1 MSSKQLTPEDLERMS
16 PQALVEF
23 MTENIPADKLRNC
36 LSKVEEFPTDL
47 PTAIQAE
54 PVAVPVV
61 AEAGGSGLAPEVK
74 QIDVIRNK
82 CEKYPVIVVKID
94 KVPKQTGDFVHFY
107 KKNKEGVFKL
117 LALPVDKFDKQTC
130 NLGDPEVMDAD
141 CEQIAAWIESKIKD
155 GELDANIK
163 TVMEQYV
170 KNNSADFISKC
181 DNVQQ
186 ILSRLGITAPTVA
199 SESEPELELEPE
211 EESFDTMSNEEKL
224 NFLKSNCIYKSGI
237 LFGDLVKGDPTK
249 ATVYMARKV
258 KDSDGYEWQRFKI
271 SLDNIK
277 NKWCEQIKRED
288 RGTEKYEK
296 FSVGFANTSPEIK
309 SEIQKLVQKLS
320 REGIQIPYDFLT
332 AGGSSFGTTGF
343 STVASMSH
351 EMVDRFIRNHLHFAD
366 VIEMKTLPAANC
378 SAKFMSLK

>member
-47 PTAIQAE
+47 PTAISAE
-54 PVAVPVV
+54 PAEPAL
-61 AEAGGSGLAPEVK
+61 AEAGGSGLAPEIK
-74 QIDVIRNK
+74 QIDVLRNK
-82 CEKYPVIVVKID
+82 CEKYPIIVVKID

-117 LALPVDKFDKQTC
+117 LALPVDKFDKQNC
-130 NLGDPEVMDAD
+130 NSGNPEVMDAD

-155 GELDANIK
+155 GELDANVK
-163 TVMEQYV
+163 TVMEEYV

-186 ILSRLGITAPTVA
+186 ILSRLGITAPTV
-199 SESEPELELEPE
+199 ESEPEPEPE

-237 LFGDLVKGDPTK
+237 LFGDLVRGEPTK

-271 SLDNIK
+271 PLDNIK
-277 NKWCEQIKRED
+277 NKWCEKLKRED
-288 RGTEKYEK
+288 SGTEKYQK

-309 SEIQKLVQKLS
+309 AEIQRLVQKLS
-320 REGIQIPYDFLT
+320 REGIEIPYDFLT
-332 AGGSSFGTTGF
+332 TSGSSFGTTGF
-343 STVASMSH
+343 STVASMSP
-351 EMVDRFIRNHLHFAD
+351 EMVDKFIKTHLHFAD
-366 VIEMKTLPAANC
+366 VIEMKNMPAANR
-378 SAKFMSLK
+378 SVKFMGLK

>member
-23 MTENIPADKLRNC
+23 MTENIPADKLRKC

-47 PTAIQAE
+47 PTAIPAE
-54 PVAVPVV
+54 PAI
-61 AEAGGSGLAPEVK
+61 AGGSGLAPEVK
-74 QIDVIRNK
+74 QIDVLRNK
-82 CEKYPVIVVKID
+82 CDKYPVIVVKID
-94 KVPKQTGDFVHFY
+94 KVPKQTGDFVYFY

-117 LALPVDKFDKQTC
+117 LALPVDKFDKQNC
-130 NLGDPEVMDAD
+130 NSEDPAVVDAD
-141 CEQIAAWIESKIKD
+141 CEQIGSWIESKIKD
-155 GELDANIK
+155 GELDANVK
-163 TVMEQYV
+163 TVMEEYV

-181 DNVQQ
+181 DNVSR
-186 ILSRLGITAPTVA
+186 ILSRLGIIAPTV
-199 SESEPELELEPE
+199 ESEPELELEP

-277 NKWCEQIKRED
+277 NKWCEQVKREEI
-288 RGTEKYEK
+288 GTDKYEK
-296 FSVGFANTSPEIK
+296 FSVGFTNTSPEIK
-309 SEIQKLVQKLS
+309 AEIQKLIQNL
-320 REGIQIPYDFLT
+320 RRDGIEIPYDFLT
-332 AGGSSFGTTGF
+332 TGGSSFGKTGF
-343 STVASMSH
+343 STVTCMSPR
-351 EMVDRFIRNHLHFAD
+351 DGI
-366 VIEMKTLPAANC
+366 
-378 SAKFMSLK
+378 

>member
-47 PTAIQAE
+47 PSTIPAE
-54 PVAVPVV
+54 PAA

-74 QIDVIRNK
+74 QIDILRNK
-82 CEKYPVIVVKID
+82 CEKYPIIVVKIG

-117 LALPVDKFDKQTC
+117 LALPVDKFDKQNC
-130 NLGDPEVMDAD
+130 NDGDPEVMDTD
-141 CEQIAAWIESKIKD
+141 CEQIAEWMESKIKD
-155 GELDANIK
+155 GELDSNVKA
-163 TVMEQYV
+163 VMEEYV
-170 KNNSADFISKC
+170 RNNSADFISKC
-181 DNVQQ
+181 DNVQR
-186 ILSRLGITAPTVA
+186 ILSRLGITAPTA
-199 SESEPELELEPE
+199 ELELELE
-211 EESFDTMSNEEKL
+211 EESFDTMSNEDKL

-237 LFGDLVKGDPTK
+237 LFGDLVKNDPTK

-271 SLDNIK
+271 ALDNIK
-277 NKWCEQIKRED
+277 NKWCEQVKREEK
-288 RGTEKYEK
+288 GTEKYEK

-309 SEIQKLVQKLS
+309 AEIQRLVQKLG
-320 REGIQIPYDFLT
+320 REGIEIPYDFLT
-332 AGGSSFGTTGF
+332 SGGSSFGITGF
-343 STVASMSH
+343 STVASMSPD
-351 EMVDRFIRNHLHFAD
+351 MIDNFINKQLHFAD
-366 VIEMKTLPAANC
+366 VIKMDTLKGGSS

>member
-47 PTAIQAE
+47 PSAIPAE
-54 PVAVPVV
+54 PATVSDV
-61 AEAGGSGLAPEVK
+61 AGGSGLEPEVK
-74 QIDVIRNK
+74 QIDVLRNK
-82 CEKYPVIVVKID
+82 CEKYPVMVVKIG

-117 LALPVDKFDKQTC
+117 LALPVDKFDKQNC
-130 NLGDPEVMDAD
+130 NMGDPEVMDAD
-141 CEQIAAWIESKIKD
+141 CEQIGEWIESKIKD
-155 GELDANIK
+155 GELDSNVKI
-163 TVMEQYV
+163 VMEEYV

-181 DNVQQ
+181 DNVKR
-186 ILSRLGITAPTVA
+186 ILSRLGITEPST
-199 SESEPELELEPE
+199 ESEPELEPEE

-237 LFGDLVKGDPTK
+237 LFGDLVKKDPTK
-249 ATVYMARKV
+249 ATVYMARKI
-258 KDSDGYEWQRFKI
+258 KDTDGYEWQRFKI

-277 NKWCEQIKRED
+277 NKWCEQVKRED
-288 RGTEKYEK
+288 IGTEKYEK

-309 SEIQKLVQKLS
+309 DEIQKLVQKLS
-320 REGIQIPYDFLT
+320 REGIEIPYDFLT
-332 AGGSSFGTTGF
+332 SGSSSFGTTGF
-343 STVASMSH
+343 STVASMSP
-351 EMVDRFIRNHLHFAD
+351 EMVDKFIKTHLHFAD
-366 VIEMKTLPAANC
+366 VIEMKTLPGTNN
-378 SAKFMSLK
+378 SVKFMGLK

>member
-47 PTAIQAE
+47 PTAIAAE
-54 PVAVPVV
+54 PISVPVV

-74 QIDVIRNK
+74 QIDVLRNK

-94 KVPKQTGDFVHFY
+94 KVPKQTGDFVYFY
-107 KKNKEGVFKL
+107 KKNKEDIFKL
-117 LALPVDKFDKQTC
+117 LALPVDKFDKQNC

-141 CEQIAAWIESKIKD
+141 CEQIGTWIESKIKD

-163 TVMEQYV
+163 TVMEEYV

-181 DNVQQ
+181 DNVQR
-186 ILSRLGITAPTVA
+186 ILSGLGIIAPTI
-199 SESEPELELEPE
+199 ESEPELELEPE
-211 EESFDTMSNEEKL
+211 EESFDTMGNEEKL

-258 KDSDGYEWQRFKI
+258 KDTDGYEWQRFKI

-277 NKWCEQIKRED
+277 NKWCEQLKRED
-288 RGTEKYEK
+288 KGTEKYEK
-296 FSVGFANTSPEIK
+296 FSVGFANTFPEIK

-332 AGGSSFGTTGF
+332 ADGSSFGTTGF

-366 VIEMKTLPAANC
+366 VIEMKTLPAANS

>member
-47 PTAIQAE
+47 PTAISAE
-54 PVAVPVV
+54 P
-61 AEAGGSGLAPEVK
+61 AEAGGSGLAPEIK

-82 CEKYPVIVVKID
+82 CEKYPIIVVKID

-117 LALPVDKFDKQTC
+117 LALPVDKFDKQNC

-141 CEQIAAWIESKIKD
+141 CEQIGSWIESKIKD
-155 GELDANIK
+155 GELDANVK
-163 TVMEQYV
+163 TVMEEYV
-170 KNNSADFISKC
+170 KNNYADFISKC
-181 DNVQQ
+181 DNVRD
-186 ILSRLGITAPTVA
+186 ILSRLGIIAPTV
-199 SESEPELELEPE
+199 ESEPELELEPE

-277 NKWCEQIKRED
+277 NKWCEQLKREN

-296 FSVGFANTSPEIK
+296 FSVGFANTTPEIK
-309 SEIQKLVQKLS
+309 AEIERLVQKLS
-320 REGIQIPYDFLT
+320 SEGIEIPYDFLT
-332 AGGSSFGTTGF
+332 TGGSSFGTTGF
-343 STVASMSH
+343 STVASMSP
-351 EMVDRFIRNHLHFAD
+351 EMVDKFIKTHLHFAD
-366 VIEMKTLPAANC
+366 AIEMKNMPAANR
-378 SAKFMSLK
+378 SVKFMGLK

>member
-36 LSKVEEFPTDL
+36 LSKVEEFPTEL
-47 PTAIQAE
+47 PTAIPAE
-54 PVAVPVV
+54 PAASPDV
-61 AEAGGSGLAPEVK
+61 AGGSGLEPEVK
-74 QIDVIRNK
+74 QIDVLRNK

-117 LALPVDKFDKQTC
+117 LALPVDKFDKQNC
-130 NLGDPEVMDAD
+130 NSGDPEVMDAD
-141 CEQIAAWIESKIKD
+141 CEQIGEWIESKIKD
-155 GELDANIK
+155 GELGGNVK
-163 TVMEQYV
+163 TVMEEYV

-181 DNVQQ
+181 DNVSR
-186 ILSRLGITAPTVA
+186 ILSRLGITAPS

-211 EESFDTMSNEEKL
+211 EESFDTMSNKEKL

-249 ATVYMARKV
+249 ATVYMARKI
-258 KDSDGYEWQRFKI
+258 KESDGYEWQRFKI

-277 NKWCEQIKRED
+277 NRWCEQVKRED
-288 RGTEKYEK
+288 KGTEKYEK
-296 FSVGFANTSPEIK
+296 FSVGFTNTSPEIK
-309 SEIQKLVQKLS
+309 AEIQRLVQKLS
-320 REGIQIPYDFLT
+320 RDGIEIPYDFLT

-343 STVASMSH
+343 STVASMSP
-351 EMVDRFIRNHLHFAD
+351 EMVDKFIRTHLHFAD
-366 VIEMKTLPAANC
+366 VIEMKNMPAAN
-378 SAKFMSLK
+378 SDVKFMSLK

>member
-47 PTAIQAE
+47 PTAIPAE
-54 PVAVPVV
+54 PAV
-61 AEAGGSGLAPEVK
+61 AGGSGLAPEVK
-74 QIDVIRNK
+74 QIDILRNK
-82 CEKYPVIVVKID
+82 CEKYPIIVVKIG
-94 KVPKQTGDFVHFY
+94 KVPKQEGDFVHFY

-117 LALPVDKFDKQTC
+117 LAVPVDKFDKQNC
-130 NLGDPEVMDAD
+130 NLGDPEVMDTD
-141 CEQIAAWIESKIKD
+141 CEQIAEWMESKIKD
-155 GELDANIK
+155 GELDSNVKA
-163 TVMEQYV
+163 VMEEYV

-181 DNVQQ
+181 DNVQR
-186 ILSRLGITAPTVA
+186 ILSRLGITDPTVA
-199 SESEPELELEPE
+199 SESEPELELESE
-211 EESFDTMSNEEKL
+211 EESFDTMSNEDKL

-271 SLDNIK
+271 ALDNIK
-277 NKWCEQIKRED
+277 NKWCEQVKRED
-288 RGTEKYEK
+288 KGTEKYEK

-309 SEIQKLVQKLS
+309 AEIQKLVQKLS
-320 REGIQIPYDFLT
+320 REGIEIPYDFLT
-332 AGGSSFGTTGF
+332 SGGSSFGTTGF
-343 STVASMSH
+343 STVASMSP
-351 EMVDRFIRNHLHFAD
+351 EMVDRFIKNHLHFAD
-366 VIEMKTLPAANC
+366 VIEMKTLPGA
-378 SAKFMSLK
+378 SSSVKFMGLK

>member
-23 MTENIPADKLRNC
+23 MTENIPADKLRKC

-47 PTAIQAE
+47 PTAIPAE
-54 PVAVPVV
+54 PAAIPAV
-61 AEAGGSGLAPEVK
+61 AGGSGLEPEVK
-74 QIDVIRNK
+74 QIDVLRNK

-107 KKNKEGVFKL
+107 KKNKDGVFKL
-117 LALPVDKFDKQTC
+117 LALPVDKFDKQNC
-130 NLGDPEVMDAD
+130 NSDSPEVMDTD
-141 CEQIAAWIESKIKD
+141 CEQIGAWIESKIED
-155 GELDANIK
+155 GELDANIRA
-163 TVMEQYV
+163 VMEEYV
-170 KNNSADFISKC
+170 KNNAADFISKC
-181 DNVQQ
+181 DNVGR
-186 ILSRLGITAPTVA
+186 ILSRLGITAPS
-199 SESEPELELEPE
+199 SESEPELDLEP

-237 LFGDLVKGDPTK
+237 LFGDLVKSDPTK
-249 ATVYMARKV
+249 VTVFMARKI

-277 NKWCEQIKRED
+277 NKWCEHVKRED
-288 RGTEKYEK
+288 RGTDNYKK

-309 SEIQKLVQKLS
+309 AEIQKLVQKLS
-320 REGIQIPYDFLT
+320 REGIEIPYDFLT

-343 STVASMSH
+343 STVASMSP
-351 EMVDRFIRNHLHFAD
+351 EMVDKFIRTHLHFAD
-366 VIEMKTLPAANC
+366 VIEMKNMPTAN
-378 SAKFMSLK
+378 SDVKFMSLK

>member
-47 PTAIQAE
+47 PTAIPTE
-54 PVAVPVV
+54 PAAVPAV
-61 AEAGGSGLAPEVK
+61 AEARSSGLAPEIK
-74 QIDVIRNK
+74 QIDVLRNK

-107 KKNKEGVFKL
+107 KKNKEGIFKL
-117 LALPVDKFDKQTC
+117 LALPVDKFDKQNC
-130 NLGDPEVMDAD
+130 NVGDAEVIDVD
-141 CEQIAAWIESKIKD
+141 CEQIATWIESKIKD
-155 GELDANIK
+155 GELDASVK
-163 TVMEQYV
+163 TVMEEYV

-181 DNVQQ
+181 DNVQR
-186 ILSRLGITAPTVA
+186 ILSRLGITAPTV
-199 SESEPELELEPE
+199 ESEPELELEPE
-211 EESFDTMSNEEKL
+211 EQSFDTMSNEEKL

-277 NKWCEQIKRED
+277 NKWCEQVKRED
-288 RGTEKYEK
+288 RGTEKYGK

-309 SEIQKLVQKLS
+309 AEIQKLVQKLNK
-320 REGIQIPYDFLT
+320 EGIQIPYDFLT
-332 AGGSSFGTTGF
+332 VGGSSFGTTGF
-343 STVASMSH
+343 STVATMSP

-366 VIEMKTLPAANC
+366 VIEMKTLPVGN
-378 SAKFMSLK
+378 SSSKFMSLK